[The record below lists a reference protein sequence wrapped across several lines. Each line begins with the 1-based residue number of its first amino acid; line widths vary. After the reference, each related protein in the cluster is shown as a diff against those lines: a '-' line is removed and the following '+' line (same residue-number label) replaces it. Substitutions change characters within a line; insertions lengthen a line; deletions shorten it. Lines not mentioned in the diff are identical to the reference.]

1 MNPALD
7 DLNFND
13 PSMDP
18 DKKTKDKRL
27 QVSRYHFVIEF
38 VWTPEKPRP
47 NPAGEKGALASAAA
61 PGGTAVGGKASA
73 PGDPPATAAT
83 KK

>member
-13 PSMDP
+13 PSMDS
-18 DKKTKDKRL
+18 DQKTKVKR
-27 QVSRYHFVIEF
+27 QEVKRTHFWIEF

-47 NPAGEKGALASAAA
+47 NPAGEKGALASTAP
-61 PGGTAVGGKASA
+61 PGGAAVGSKASA
-73 PGDPPATAAT
+73 PGTAPATTAT